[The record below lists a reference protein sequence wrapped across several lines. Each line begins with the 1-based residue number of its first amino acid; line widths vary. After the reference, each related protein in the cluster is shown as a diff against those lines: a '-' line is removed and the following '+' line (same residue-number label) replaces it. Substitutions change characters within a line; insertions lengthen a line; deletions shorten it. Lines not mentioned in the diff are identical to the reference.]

1 MDKMVI
7 LVQMVVKDQRVHPD
21 HQDLW
26 DHQDLQDQLDMALL
40 DQRYHATMR
49 YLSYAYSWDRV
60 VQDGQATQ
68 DLVVTQAR
76 RDQLDLKDSLELL
89 DQ

>member
-1 MDKMVI
+1 M
-7 LVQMVVKDQRVHPD
+7 
-21 HQDLW
+21 
-26 DHQDLQDQLDMALL
+26 
-40 DQRYHATMR
+40 
-49 YLSYAYSWDRV
+49 DRV
-60 VQDGQATQ
+60 VQDGQATK